1 MTPFAI
7 PNANCYTTTDV
18 NLANTAQNFAFG
30 PTHTA
35 ADQNQTYFR
44 TTTVGVWAVRLETA
58 PTPVPEPPTLMLILA
73 GIVGL
78 AACRARA
85 LRPGGVKNRAERAR
99 LNADLSR
106 DWEAS
111 RRKALAAT
119 RYALGSASCLGQSH
133 FELNIAVRNLRAQLA
148 TLALVQTNQ
157 AVALHRL
164 ECAR

>member
-85 LRPGGVKNRAERAR
+85 LRPGGEEPGRAGAPQ
-99 LNADLSR
+99 
-106 DWEAS
+106 
-111 RRKALAAT
+111 RRFVAG
-119 RYALGSASCLGQSH
+119 LGGQPAQGVGR
-133 FELNIAVRNLRAQLA
+133 NAVRSGLR
-148 TLALVQTNQ
+148 
-157 AVALHRL
+157 
-164 ECAR
+164 